1 MTDDHERPVTQPP
14 RPFDDGSTD
23 TMDGAPPAGLPAVA
37 DLDSGEAADGEDS
50 DSGGPEVVAEGV
62 EPEEPAPFE
71 DLSELPALLE
81 ALLFVADHPID
92 SGYLARAVELSVPRV
107 EHALD
112 ALAESLREG
121 RRGIRLQRGPA
132 GVQLV
137 SAPEAAEQVERFLGL
152 EANRRLSQAALE
164 TLAIIAYRQ
173 PITRGQI
180 DAVRGV
186 SSDGAVATLRAR
198 DLIESA
204 GHASGPGRPML
215 FRTTQ
220 RFLEHFGLERPG
232 QLPPLP
238 EDVDLPPAEIQAQ
251 LGLDED
257 IVLEALKP
265 REEPE
270 PEWSPEGAQ
279 DGEDSEG
286 GEDGDARTVEAGED
300 GEAAAEADRGA
311 DGDEDGPTAG
321 ETDATEDLDASDGTM
336 SDAAD
341 EIDEAIAASGIGD
354 LVDIPSDVRALS
366 DAAEQAFEASR
377 DRLTAVEDAP
387 APDVAGAPDEFEEA
401 PEDASDG

>member
-1 MTDDHERPVTQPP
+1 MTDEQERRVTQPP
-14 RPFDDGSTD
+14 RAFDDHID
-23 TMDGAPPAGLPAVA
+23 DPI
-37 DLDSGEAADGEDS
+37 DDEAAAEAATAEADPDEHADPS
-50 DSGGPEVVAEGV
+50 DPGDVAEPEVVAEGV
-62 EPEEPAPFE
+62 EPDEPAPFE

-92 SGYLARAVELSVPRV
+92 VAYMARAVELSVPRV

-112 ALAESLREG
+112 GLAEALREG
-121 RRGIRLQRGPA
+121 RRGIRLQRGPD

-137 SAPEAAEQVERFLGL
+137 SAPEAGAQVERFLGL

-204 GHASGPGRPML
+204 GHATGPGRPML

-238 EDVDLPPAEIQAQ
+238 EDIDLPPAEIQAQ
-251 LGLDED
+251 LGLDEAV
-257 IVLEALKP
+257 VLEALAP
-265 REEPE
+265 REEPAAE
-270 PEWSPEGAQ
+270 PEP
-279 DGEDSEG
+279 GEDTENTASGDKAASEP
-286 GEDGDARTVEAGED
+286 EDDTTSA
-300 GEAAAEADRGA
+300 
-311 DGDEDGPTAG
+311 
-321 ETDATEDLDASDGTM
+321 
-336 SDAAD
+336 AAD
-341 EIDEAIAASGIGD
+341 EIDEAIAASGVEIP
-354 LVDIPSDVRALS
+354 LVDIPSDLQALS
-366 DAAEQAFEASR
+366 EAAEHAFEASR
-377 DRLTAVEDAP
+377 DRLTAAAEEPPAP
-387 APDVAGAPDEFEEA
+387 APAEDEELDGDDFDDGDDAEDDDLQDDDDFDDEDDDDDEFDGD
-401 PEDASDG
+401 EDED